1 MMDYALLTQFHFLRP
16 EWLWALLPISLLV
29 AYRFRMSTQPKWI
42 DILPT
47 HLRKALTIGEQ
58 GWKRQL
64 PLKLLALLMSLATII
79 AAGPTWQREPSPF
92 GEDKAALVIVLD
104 VSESMLETDVAP
116 SRLTRAKQKI
126 RDLLAI
132 RGGGRNALVVYAG
145 SAHLT
150 MPLTQDIA
158 VFTPFLDAIEPSVM
172 PVAGKNLIAT
182 LPIVQE
188 IIQRESGGSV
198 LVVTDQVSEST
209 IRSLE
214 ASGLS
219 ANNQVIAL
227 GIGNPNS
234 VSQNPANLDSL
245 KQLSSALG
253 GHYLEVSID
262 DSDIRQINRYIER
275 NMALNGDSAMPWK
288 DMGYYLVYPLALFML
303 LWFRKGWLVQW
314 SWALVLLPTILITQQ
329 VKAESVSL
337 KAQNTEIIKE
347 RTLLEQAQQWWI
359 SLWLTP
365 DQQAQ
370 WLFNDKQYLAAAA
383 RFEEPLRKGIAF
395 YYGNDYQR
403 AYNEFVQLETPRAR
417 IYAANALAR
426 QREYVKARDSLKAL
440 LEQTDLSDELRQQAE
455 VNYQVIS
462 SIVDEVNRMSES
474 QIGMPDGPEQSTELA
489 DDEPQTGDGV
499 DEETTSDFINQQT
512 LSAEQI
518 LSDSEIADKWLKGVE
533 ADPKR
538 FLRAKFQI
546 QHLQRE
552 EL

>member
-1 MMDYALLTQFHFLRP
+1 
-16 EWLWALLPISLLV
+16 
-29 AYRFRMSTQPKWI
+29 
-42 DILPT
+42 
-47 HLRKALTIGEQ
+47 
-58 GWKRQL
+58 
-64 PLKLLALLMSLATII
+64 
-79 AAGPTWQREPSPF
+79 
-92 GEDKAALVIVLD
+92 
-104 VSESMLETDVAP
+104 
-116 SRLTRAKQKI
+116 
-126 RDLLAI
+126 
-132 RGGGRNALVVYAG
+132 
-145 SAHLT
+145 
-150 MPLTQDIA
+150 
-158 VFTPFLDAIEPSVM
+158 M
-172 PVAGKNLIAT
+172 PVAGKNLVAT
-182 LPIVQE
+182 LPIIEE
-188 IIQRESGGSV
+188 IARRESGGSV
-198 LVVTDQVSEST
+198 LVVADEVSEST
-209 IRSLE
+209 IRALE
-214 ASGLS
+214 ASDIS
-219 ANNQVIAL
+219 ADSQVIVL
-227 GIGNPNS
+227 GIGNSNS
-234 VSQNPANLDSL
+234 VSLNPANLDSL
-245 KQLSSALG
+245 QQLSSAVG
-253 GHYLEVSID
+253 GHYLELSID
-262 DSDIRQINRYIER
+262 DSDTRQINRYIER

-314 SWALVLLPTILITQQ
+314 SWAILILPVMLVTQPANAEAVSSKAQETAIVKEKTIL
-329 VKAESVSL
+329 E
-337 KAQNTEIIKE
+337 N
-347 RTLLEQAQQWWI
+347 AQQWWV

-383 RFEEPLRKGIAF
+383 RFEESLRKGIAF

-474 QIGMPDGPEQSTELA
+474 QIGTPDGPEQSTELA

-518 LSDSEIADKWLKGVE
+518 LSDGEIADKWLKGVE